1 MKRFFLS
8 FILLGCFFQLEA
20 QERTAN
26 DTILML
32 ENKIWRAEL
41 PSEKSYTQEME
52 FRDYGLYATFTYNGK
67 KVIMEDTY
75 CVCGDTIKTSF
86 CKQYL
91 ILGLTDSTLIIR
103 YIPQRLVIGNGPVKY
118 INTINSPAKMLANEQ
133 RLDSIWR
140 KENIWNKG
148 VTDISGKP
156 IKDLSTIEPP
166 RWAVWDYD
174 LTKYYVSQMKYP
186 EELLKKNVA
195 GYSVAIFAIDTLGV
209 PGIVNILTTNYKEFD
224 QEVIRLTKELPHC
237 LPCRDQN
244 GKQMECL
251 YTVYVPFLPQ
261 HYRNRVKADSIR
273 EEELKQS
280 FVEWEAVSFFEKA
293 NPYAVTDYINER
305 LTYDS
310 KLLNGKKEIKG
321 IYTIHIDSYGEIIK
335 VETLRGCGIQ
345 EWDNQVLQIIKG
357 MPRWIPAINFHG
369 KGEYRSS
376 VWTVPVLFKND
387 SPTKNELHDYNW
399 LIKTLSRECKYPVN
413 QQKRNKGCVL
423 QVEYTVTPEGYI
435 SHATVLNQAPRAF
448 RKSVMQVFQSLRN
461 VPTVLRPG
469 KSTLSIQFWLDNM
482 AKGPH
487 ADVLIIGYS
496 SCDTPVLMR
505 YDAVLTTHTT
515 EPHLEV
521 GVPVCYL
528 NERGDTIVP
537 YGKYRYCQTDTITEI
552 GFVYENKPK
561 KSRIVCINDAG
572 KELFYVFKCDNGPD
586 YLKEGLFRMMDEQGR
601 IGFADSSGNVVIH
614 PQFLYTTPFTNG
626 HAYVTEHGGE
636 SNEREHTFWQS
647 DEWKIINRNG
657 NELLEYTVIR
667 EDKAVK
673 ELLIRYSHP
682 SGSIRSLTYTYPEDI
697 VLADN
702 FHAEV
707 TLKDLNFDGQDDIA
721 IPLGNYGN
729 QRIQYEDGYLWDK
742 IQKTYVP
749 VKQLKEI
756 ANLRIDKEERCL
768 FSFSR
773 ESAASYH
780 YERYEYVDAEFV
792 KTAELIQTYRQAG
805 GKPLFTEKHYQKGKG
820 MRVVHSSV
828 PIHEISHYWLK
839 IVQK

>member
-52 FRDYGLYATFTYNGK
+52 FRDYGLYDTFTYNGK

-140 KENIWNKG
+140 KEDIWNKG
-148 VTDISGKP
+148 VADISGKP

-244 GKQMECL
+244 GKRMKCL
-251 YTVYVPFLPQ
+251 YTVYVPFFPQ
-261 HYRNRVKADSIR
+261 HYRDRVKKDSIS
-273 EEELKQS
+273 EEALKHCLVQWETQS
-280 FVEWEAVSFFEKA
+280 YFQKDNQQSPV
-293 NPYAVTDYINER
+293 DYIEKRISYNP
-305 LTYDS
+305 
-310 KLLNGKKEIKG
+310 LLLGSKKEAEGRYG
-321 IYTIHIDSYGEIIK
+321 ILIDSYGEVTKAHTISS
-335 VETLRGCGIQ
+335 CGIS
-345 EWDNQVLQIIKG
+345 EWDNQVLQIIQT
-357 MPRWIPAINFHG
+357 MPHWIPVVNHQG
-369 KGEYRSS
+369 KGHYRDAA
-376 VWTVPVLFKND
+376 WAITFTFRND
-387 SPTKNELHDYNW
+387 
-399 LIKTLSRECKYPVN
+399 
-413 QQKRNKGCVL
+413 
-423 QVEYTVTPEGYI
+423 
-435 SHATVLNQAPRAF
+435 AAA
-448 RKSVMQVFQSLRN
+448 KSANR
-461 VPTVLRPG
+461 
-469 KSTLSIQFWLDNM
+469 
-482 AKGPH
+482 
-487 ADVLIIGYS
+487 
-496 SCDTPVLMR
+496 
-505 YDAVLTTHTT
+505 LTAHTT

-528 NERGDTIVP
+528 NERSDTIVP

-614 PQFLYTTPFTNG
+614 PQFLYATPFANG

-636 SNEREHTFWQS
+636 SNDREHTTWQS

-667 EDKAVK
+667 EDKNVK
-673 ELLIRYSHP
+673 GLFIRYSHP
-682 SGSIRSLTYTYPEDI
+682 SGSIRPLIYTYPEDI
-697 VLADN
+697 AFAN
-702 FHAEV
+702 SFHAEV

-742 IQKTYVP
+742 TLKTYVP

-756 ANLRIDKEERCL
+756 ANPRIDKEERCL

-780 YERYEYVDAEFV
+780 YERYEYVDAELV
-792 KTAELIQTYRQAG
+792 KTAELIQTYRQTG

-820 MRVVHSSV
+820 MKVVHSSV